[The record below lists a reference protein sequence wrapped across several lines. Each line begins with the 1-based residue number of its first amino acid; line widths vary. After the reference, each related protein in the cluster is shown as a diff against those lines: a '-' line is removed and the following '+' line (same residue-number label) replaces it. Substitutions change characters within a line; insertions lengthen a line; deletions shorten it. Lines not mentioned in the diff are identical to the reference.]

1 MGRVAIV
8 NDVAGVG
15 PLEAEALRQ
24 AGWQADFFDL
34 PKPGARWPRWA
45 KFLVLPYRLALYVP
59 VVWRL
64 RRGGYDLVHV
74 HFVSQ
79 GVVGA
84 LSGRPYF
91 LHAHGSDLHLN
102 FASPLMKRWSE
113 RWMRGA
119 RRIFY
124 VTPNLAEFLAPFKA
138 KSRLLPNPIELARFQ
153 DIPAPERID
162 AVLIFMR
169 LLEVKG
175 PEVAFAGAAEVAEM
189 FSLTAIDAGPLA
201 SELKQRYGD
210 RVDFIAPVAHD
221 EIPALLGRHQAV
233 IGQMRQ
239 GVPGLS
245 ELEAMA
251 AGRVVLMAL
260 DARLY
265 PTSPPPVV
273 SVRSAPEI
281 AQRLRELHDDE
292 AGIGRLSKA
301 GRAWVEA
308 NHSLHAHAEALIRAY
323 EGTDKAD

>member
-1 MGRVAIV
+1 VGRVAIV

-15 PLEAEALRQ
+15 PLQAEALRQ

-45 KFLVLPYRLALYVP
+45 KVLVLPYRLALYVP

-102 FASPLMKRWSE
+102 LASPLMKRWSE

-124 VTPNLAEFLAPFKA
+124 VTPNLAEFLEAFKTR
-138 KSRLLPNPIELARFQ
+138 SQLLPNPIDVDRFRG
-153 DIPAPERID
+153 IPRPERIE
-162 AVLIFMR
+162 AVLVFMR
-169 LLEVKG
+169 LLDVKG
-175 PEVAFAGAAEVAEM
+175 PEVALAGASEVADV

-201 SELKQRYGD
+201 TELKRRYGD

-221 EIPALLGRHQAV
+221 EVPALLARHQAV

-251 AGRVVLMAL
+251 AGRIVLMAL

-265 PTSPPPVV
+265 PTNPPPVV
-273 SVRSAPEI
+273 NVQSAPQI
-281 AQRLRELHDDE
+281 AESLRELHDDDAE
-292 AGIGRLSKA
+292 VGRLSRA
-301 GRAWVEA
+301 GRDWVET
-308 NHSLHAHAEALIRAY
+308 NHSLRAHAEALIQAY

>member
-15 PLEAEALRQ
+15 PLEAEALRR
-24 AGWQADFFDL
+24 AGWHADFFDL
-34 PKPGARWPRWA
+34 PKPGAGWPRWA
-45 KFLVLPYRLALYVP
+45 KLLTLPYRLALYVP

-84 LSGRPYF
+84 LAGRPYF

-102 FASPLMKRWSE
+102 FRSSLMRRWSE

-119 RRIFY
+119 RAIFY
-124 VTPNLAEFLAPFKA
+124 VTPNLAEFLVKFRA
-138 KSRLLPNPIELARFQ
+138 SSQLLPNPIDVERFA
-153 DIPAPERID
+153 DISLPERIHD
-162 AVLIFMR
+162 VLIFMR

-175 PEVAFAGAAEVAEM
+175 PEVAFAGVGDVTGT
-189 FSLTAIDAGPLA
+189 FSVTAIDAGPLA
-201 SELKQRYGD
+201 PVLKQRYGD
-210 RVDFIAPVAHD
+210 HVDFIAPVAHD
-221 EIPALLGRHQAV
+221 EIPGLLARHQAV

-260 DARLY
+260 DSRLY
-265 PTSPPPVV
+265 PTDPPPVV
-273 SVRSAPEI
+273 DARSAADI
-281 AQRLRELHDDE
+281 AHGLNELRDDA
-292 AGIGRLSKA
+292 AGIGRLA
-301 GRAWVEA
+301 GAAREWVQTH
-308 NHSLHAHAEALIRAY
+308 HSLQAHAEALIRAY
-323 EGTDKAD
+323 EAST

>member
-15 PLEAEALRQ
+15 PLQAEALRRS
-24 AGWQADFFDL
+24 GWDADFFDL

-45 KFLVLPYRLALYVP
+45 KILALPYRLALYLP

-84 LSGRPYF
+84 LSGRPY
-91 LHAHGSDLHLN
+91 LLQAHGSDLHLN
-102 FASPLMKRWSE
+102 LKSPLMRWWSE

-119 RRIFY
+119 RLIFY
-124 VTPNLAEFLAPFKA
+124 VTPNLAEFLVPFREKA
-138 KSRLLPNPIELARFQ
+138 LLLPNPIDVERFR
-153 DIPAPERID
+153 DIAAPERIHD
-162 AVLIFMR
+162 VLLFMR

-175 PEVAFAGAAEVAEM
+175 PEAAFAAAAELAGD
-189 FSLTAIDAGPLA
+189 FSLTAIDDGPLA
-201 SELKQRYGD
+201 AAMRRRYGD
-210 RVDFIAPVAHD
+210 RVEFITPVAH
-221 EIPALLGRHQAV
+221 EAIPGLLARHQAV

-260 DARLY
+260 DSRLF
-265 PTSPPPVV
+265 PDDPPPVV
-273 SVRSAPEI
+273 NTRSASEI
-281 AQRLRELHDDE
+281 TERLRELRDATAE
-292 AGIGRLSKA
+292 LGRLSGA
-301 GRAWVEA
+301 ARDWVEVH
-308 NHSLHAHAEALIRAY
+308 HSLRAHAETLIRAY
-323 EGTDKAD
+323 EGDA